1 MTPHPSQFTEPRT
14 SLKDRPTTFFFANE
28 FWPLFK
34 KRRTTMAF
42 LARSSHH
49 FLGAATRTAQRVS
62 RSLGRPNR
70 LPGWPVRSDL
80 APSGPREK
88 PRCWGDRTGLFFL
101 TVVPGGDAPFLPTPA
116 AHRRGSH
123 PDPGHVWRVSHP
135 ALSDLCPRGYHCSLV
150 SPLFYGPN
158 TEGANEGRPG
168 GKRGSE
174 HRAWHTSLLDHLV
187 PAGVAIH
194 LHLPSIGLS

>member
-1 MTPHPSQFTEPRT
+1 
-14 SLKDRPTTFFFANE
+14 
-28 FWPLFK
+28 
-34 KRRTTMAF
+34 MAF

-168 GKRGSE
+168 GWQTRERASGMAHVVARSPRPRGGCDS
-174 HRAWHTSLLDHLV
+174 
-187 PAGVAIH
+187 PAPPFDRPIVT
-194 LHLPSIGLS
+194 